1 MFNGGLICQDC
12 HGGMPQV
19 GDDFSINLS
28 AANPFP
34 GGADLTRR
42 VPWASEPD
50 CQSCHTGDALD
61 HLGLT
66 DPNVILAADGIR
78 LLQAYRTNSA
88 TATPI
93 VAQNRRF
100 ASNETAGGGQVLYR
114 LSQGHGGIFC
124 QACHGSTHAEWP
136 VEPDSGTVI
145 ANDNLAAMQ
154 LQGYS
159 GRITECSTCHGANPP
174 PLSLDGPHGLH
185 PIDQRWVNGHEDF
198 LGGQSLDLCRTC
210 HGVNGQG
217 TVLGRAA
224 INRSFTND
232 GGTINLSAG
241 TLVGCSL
248 CHQNPL

>member
-1 MFNGGLICQDC
+1 
-12 HGGMPQV
+12 
-19 GDDFSINLS
+19 
-28 AANPFP
+28 
-34 GGADLTRR
+34 
-42 VPWASEPD
+42 
-50 CQSCHTGDALD
+50 
-61 HLGLT
+61 
-66 DPNVILAADGIR
+66 
-78 LLQAYRTNSA
+78 
-88 TATPI
+88 

-100 ASNETAGGGQVLYR
+100 ASNQTAGGGQVLYR

-136 VEPDSGTVI
+136 VEPDSGAVI

-154 LQGYS
+154 LQGYP

-185 PIDQRWVNGHEDF
+185 PIDQRWVNGHENF

-224 INRSFTND
+224 SNRSFTND

-241 TLVGCSL
+241 SLVGCTL